1 MKPPDD
7 IIVLALRAIIGEVT
21 GAMRAIALGY
31 SEKSAK
37 FLFYMEK
44 PPTEDE
50 RENAEIIAV
59 NFDAA
64 HPTKLE
70 RLDVEFVV
78 TEEAFGKL
86 DFLDFCIFGR
96 SE

>member
-7 IIVLALRAIIGEVT
+7 IIVLALRAITGEVT
-21 GAMRAIALGY
+21 GAVRAIGFGY
-31 SEKSAK
+31 SGKFAK

-44 PPTEDE
+44 PPTEYD

-59 NFDAA
+59 NFDAGY
-64 HPTKLE
+64 PTKLE
-70 RLDVEFVV
+70 QIDVEFVF
-78 TEEAFGKL
+78 TEKPFGKL